1 MHAQEMISTHPS
13 VRGQT
18 NDALIRCIE
27 ACYDCANTCTVCA
40 DACLSEDMVKELLQC
55 IRLNQD
61 CADVCI
67 ATGAL
72 ASRRT
77 GANEA
82 LLKRMI
88 ETCAEACRLCG
99 DECQK
104 HADRH
109 EHCRIC
115 AEECR
120 RCEQVCREAGES
132 ITPTLQ

>member
-1 MHAQEMISTHPS
+1 
-13 VRGQT
+13 
-18 NDALIRCIE
+18 
-27 ACYDCANTCTVCA
+27 
-40 DACLSEDMVKELLQC
+40 MVKELLQC

-77 GANEA
+77 GTNEA

-104 HADRH
+104 HSQMH

-120 RCEQVCREAGES
+120 RCEQACREAGES
-132 ITPTLQ
+132 ITPLCNELPLRPCGRAVRRV